1 MSTGDV
7 TRALAEC
14 RGGDPEALERLFGL
28 VYGRMRRI
36 ARRQL
41 GSNAT
46 GVVLDTGALVHE
58 AYLKMVDPSG
68 IDWADGAHFFAVAA
82 RSMRQ
87 IVVDHVRAR
96 RADKRGGQ
104 AERVQLRESRA
115 ALAERPVDLLDL
127 DRALGRLTALDA
139 RLARVV
145 ELRFFAGLTEP
156 QIARVLDVTDRTVR
170 RDWLKARVLLLSLL
184 EDKGAGTP

>member
-58 AYLKMVDPSG
+58 AYLKMIDPTG

-96 RADKRGGQ
+96 RADKRPNILLIITDQQPRGSSY
-104 AERVQLRESRA
+104 ASRA
-115 ALAERPVDLLDL
+115 RRWRGV
-127 DRALGRLTALDA
+127 RSICSISTALW
-139 RLARVV
+139 
-145 ELRFFAGLTEP
+145 
-156 QIARVLDVTDRTVR
+156 
-170 RDWLKARVLLLSLL
+170 RD
-184 EDKGAGTP
+184 